1 MPQELAW
8 LWFTFQTSTLTFLL
22 LIGRFGSTA
31 ESMRSENIRSH
42 LRTTR
47 SRRNNN
53 IYMFD
58 DVAGFFQLCTCQC
71 YTWKYQ
77 MKDSLS
83 RDNLWFACTR
93 LSNAS
98 RIHMN
103 VWFTFQTSTATFLQ
117 PLIGRF
123 TSVEI
128 LQSQQIRSH
137 CKLNKQ
143 RYAYAWRLSA
153 SHLPMLHRKDT
164 KWLVGYVII
173 IYDSNV
179 TSV

>member
-93 LSNAS
+93 LFNAS

-103 VWFTFQTSTATFLQ
+103 VVYISNLHCNVPATSDWRIYFCRNSTISANTFTLQVEQTTVCICLTAFIFAFTNAAQKGYQMTGRLCQYNLWFE
-117 PLIGRF
+117 G
-123 TSVEI
+123 
-128 LQSQQIRSH
+128 
-137 CKLNKQ
+137 N
-143 RYAYAWRLSA
+143 
-153 SHLPMLHRKDT
+153 
-164 KWLVGYVII
+164 
-173 IYDSNV
+173 
-179 TSV
+179 